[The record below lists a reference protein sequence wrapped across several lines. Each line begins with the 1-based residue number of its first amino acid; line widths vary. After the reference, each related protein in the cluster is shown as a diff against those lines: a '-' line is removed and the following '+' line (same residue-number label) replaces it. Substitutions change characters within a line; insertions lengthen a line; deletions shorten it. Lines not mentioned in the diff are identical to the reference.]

1 MTLEQEHKL
10 NRDSGTYGQGLRD
23 EQAVIE
29 FLQKSLGMDKV
40 RVGTRDEDINQD
52 IDVHVAGVPCS
63 IKAQHTATRTG
74 NVCFELTTTNKE
86 GVEEDSWYR
95 TGKAMCYLILIDNT
109 LYQIWKED
117 LALFE
122 RNHGWDRL
130 AGLKPETQQL
140 QRDIGHKHVNVS
152 VGLIRYRT
160 LMQFGIMREIGNL
173 NSNNRTK
180 EAV

>member
-1 MTLEQEHKL
+1 MSLTQEHKL
-10 NRDSGTYGQGLRD
+10 NRDSGTYGKGLSD
-23 EQAVIE
+23 EQLVIE

-40 RVGTRDEDINQD
+40 RLGTREEDINQD

-74 NVCFELTTTNKE
+74 NVCFELETVDEE
-86 GVEEDSWYR
+86 GVRQDSWYR
-95 TGKAMCYLILIDNT
+95 TGKAMCYLILIENT

-122 RNHGWDRL
+122 RSHGWDRL

-152 VGLIRYRT
+152 VGLIRLKT
-160 LMQFGIMREIGNL
+160 LMQLGIIREIGKL
-173 NSNNRTK
+173 NINRT
-180 EAV
+180 ERE